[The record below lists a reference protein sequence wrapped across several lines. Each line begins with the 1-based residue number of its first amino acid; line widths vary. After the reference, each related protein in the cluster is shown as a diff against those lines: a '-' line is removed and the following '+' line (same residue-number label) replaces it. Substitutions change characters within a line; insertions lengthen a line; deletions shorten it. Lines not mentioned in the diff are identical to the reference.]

1 MGIPEFYGDYL
12 RKNDQGVITNVLPQG
27 AIVHSLAI
35 DTPGIIHA
43 AAQKTWLY
51 GSGKENYGKRE
62 LDKAIESLSEM
73 PSEQI
78 VQLFFNEITDKIL
91 EIVASFAPRVLI
103 LAIDGRAPVAKIQQ
117 QRKRR
122 YGAKVNAPIDE
133 ILRFDSAALSPGTQ
147 LMKMLDNH
155 LMLWIKR
162 SQQPA
167 RKTGSDREGQKKT
180 YNEAALPGHVIYSS
194 YRVPGEAEHKIMDIY
209 YSGQI
214 DETPIGE
221 DERDPVIHVLYGK
234 DADLIL
240 LSLIAPINNIIV
252 VRESYTDLI
261 NIEALKE
268 SLGSYGISSRDF
280 VTIMSFVG
288 NDFLPRQPSM
298 KTVGHAVDEI
308 MGIYTKTKTE
318 YNRILQENDMEF
330 TDSILSDNQG
340 IIWASMSIFIRLLAE
355 KEIAFFGNVI
365 ANNDK
370 FRHRSVLLD
379 RATETT
385 SEGISFYPD
394 KYRELWY
401 DNALG
406 PKGDLTL
413 LKELLGDEV
422 DLSYTQNDI
431 DRMCREYL
439 SMFSWVHRYYMYGDC
454 KWNMY
459 YPYHY
464 APLLKDLD
472 EFLKSLEGNEADETL
487 NDVVS
492 ETPLIK
498 GNYNMLHQL
507 LAILPPSSK
516 DLIPESMRSLM
527 GPYSFIS
534 DTFPEEIFVDR
545 DGTRSEM
552 MYVYVL
558 PFAELDRIMYTSH
571 NYIATMNMTDW
582 EEYDVIPSFK
592 YDYGIRK
599 PRLPRGKEY
608 WNLRRDS
615 AGRGESSS
623 SGRGRG
629 ESSGRSRGRG
639 RFTGESN
646 RGRTDRGRYDSGSS
660 SGGSFISRGPSRG
673 RGTSFTGRGRGSSG
687 RGATG
692 SGSSSAT
699 ANYLARRDIGTSDP
713 STRGSSLRGR
723 GSR

>member
-12 RKNDQGVITNVLPQG
+12 RKNSQGVITNVLPQG
-27 AIVHSLAI
+27 AIVHSVAI

-133 ILRFDSAALSPGTQ
+133 VLRFDSAALSPGTQ

-162 SQQPA
+162 SQQPV
-167 RKTGSDREGQKKT
+167 RRTDTDREGQKKT
-180 YNEAALPGHVIYSS
+180 YNEAVLPGHVIYSS

-214 DETPIGE
+214 DESPIGE
-221 DERDPVIHVLYGK
+221 DEKDPVVHVLYGK

-268 SLGSYGISSRDF
+268 SLGSYGISPRDF

-318 YNRILQENDMEF
+318 YNRILQENNMEF

-355 KEIAFFGNVI
+355 KEISFFGNVI

-385 SEGISFYPD
+385 SEGISLYPD

-401 DNALG
+401 NNALG

-422 DLSYTQNDI
+422 DLSHTQNDI
-431 DRMCREYL
+431 DHMCKEYL
-439 SMFSWVHRYYMYGDC
+439 LMFSWVHRYYMYGDC
-454 KWNMY
+454 KWSMY

-487 NDVVS
+487 NEVVS

-534 DTFPEEIFVDR
+534 DMFPEEIFVDR

-558 PFAELDRIMYTSH
+558 PFAELDRIMYTSQ
-571 NYIATMNMTDW
+571 NYIATMSMSDW

-592 YDYGIRK
+592 YDYGIRR

-608 WNLRRDS
+608 WNLRRGPTERGAS
-615 AGRGESSS
+615 SGRGESSR
-623 SGRGRG
+623 GRGRG
-629 ESSGRSRGRG
+629 ESSRGRASSGRASGGRGRG
-639 RFTGESN
+639 GSFVES
-646 RGRTDRGRYDSGSS
+646 RDRGRYDSGSS
-660 SGGSFISRGPSRG
+660 SGSFISRGPA
-673 RGTSFTGRGRGSSG
+673 RGRGSS
-687 RGATG
+687 RGNSNRAG
-692 SGSSSAT
+692 STT
-699 ANYLARRDIGTSDP
+699 ANYLARKDTGISDP